1 MTIEGIC
8 AANPPQPLHI
18 SAPVHYHLTQR
29 AASSRPEKRVSS
41 TKRKSSKAPPQK
53 GAPQKGKAKPT
64 RRQSWLD
71 RAVERVFWFFVRLGF
86 RAAML
91 VALIIA
97 AATTYYYISLPNVDE
112 LFDARAKGS
121 VTMEDRR
128 GAVFAWRGDQYGGDI
143 RPGNVSPF
151 LTKAILAAEDRR
163 FYSHFGIDP
172 RGLARAMVVNAR
184 AGRFI
189 QGGSTLTQQVAK
201 NVFLW
206 HERSWVR
213 KGLEAGFTVLI
224 EALWPK
230 RRILEVYLNVAE
242 FAPGVFGAEA
252 AARHHFGRSAATL
265 NLRQASRLAAVL
277 PGPKTRS
284 ASRPSNFVIRRGKAI
299 AAGARTLEAEGRD
312 ACVF

>member
-1 MTIEGIC
+1 MTRKPKKKPRKAPVRKRRGVLARLIRLVVKAVLLAILL
-8 AANPPQPLHI
+8 AALWVGAYRIINPPGGI
-18 SAPVHYHLTQR
+18 YM
-29 AASSRPEKRVSS
+29 AS
-41 TKRKSSKAPPQK
+41 
-53 GAPQKGKAKPT
+53 
-64 RRQSWLD
+64 
-71 RAVERVFWFFVRLGF
+71 ERIRLGALERDWVNMDEISPSLA
-86 RAAML
+86 RAAM
-91 VALIIA
+91 AG
-97 AATTYYYISLPNVDE
+97 E
-112 LFDARAKGS
+112 DARFCDHTGFDFEAIEAALKANA
-121 VTMEDRR
+121 E
-128 GAVFAWRGDQYGGDI
+128 GARVR
-143 RPGNVSPF
+143 
-151 LTKAILAAEDRR
+151 
-163 FYSHFGIDP
+163 
-172 RGLARAMVVNAR
+172 
-184 AGRFI
+184 
-189 QGGSTLTQQVAK
+189 GGSTISQQVAK